1 MDPFRD
7 YRQVVQAA
15 TRHCPFGQCAA
26 CRSLPALVGQEFAD
40 MVRRSW
46 SPAELDI
53 LDRAARSAL
62 L

>member
-7 YRQVVQAA
+7 YRQVVRAA
-15 TRHCPFGQCAA
+15 ARHCPSGRCAVCCSQA
-26 CRSLPALVGQEFAD
+26 ALVRREFAD

-46 SPAELDI
+46 SPAELDV
-53 LDRAARSAL
+53 LSKAARSAL